1 VWTPLLLAP
10 PPGGS
15 SLIKAGQALKG
26 HGPFLL
32 VATPGRL
39 AKLLR
44 TGMERKVLSK
54 PRFRPARITP
64 QQLLSG
70 QLVQPV
76 VGRPDLSVT
85 LVLEEVRG
93 VAVCGLD

>member
-1 VWTPLLLAP
+1 
-10 PPGGS
+10 
-15 SLIKAGQALKG
+15 
-26 HGPFLL
+26 
-32 VATPGRL
+32 
-39 AKLLR
+39 
-44 TGMERKVLSK
+44 MERKVLSK
-54 PRFRPARITP
+54 PRSRPARITP

-76 VGRPDLSVT
+76 VGRPDQTVT

>member
-1 VWTPLLLAP
+1 
-10 PPGGS
+10 
-15 SLIKAGQALKG
+15 
-26 HGPFLL
+26 
-32 VATPGRL
+32 
-39 AKLLR
+39 
-44 TGMERKVLSK
+44 MERKVLSK

-76 VGRPDLSVT
+76 VGRPDSSVT